1 MLVSRSVLLFLSL
14 GGMSL
19 AVEKPD
25 YNFDVRP
32 ILSYNCFACHGPD
45 RENQKGGLRLDLR
58 DAATQP
64 AKSGETAIVPGNPDA
79 STLISRILSTDAE
92 EVMPPP
98 KSHKKL
104 SKRQIEILR
113 QWIASGAD
121 YQPHWAFIP
130 PQQISPPH
138 IPAQLTTPNPID
150 AFIRH
155 RLLSVGLSPSPEAPR
170 HILLRRAALDLTGL
184 PPSPDDVA
192 AFNADQRPDAFE
204 RAVDRLLASPH
215 FGERMAVD
223 WLDAARFADSNGY
236 QVDRDRELWPWRDWV
251 IRAFN
256 ENMPFDQFTIEQLA
270 GDLLPNSS
278 LNQRIATGFHRN
290 HMLNEEGGVLADE
303 FLAEYTADRVETT
316 AAVWLGQTFN
326 CARCHDHKYDP
337 FTQKDF
343 YSLKAFFHN
352 VPENGVGQYGSNIR
366 VNAPPFVR
374 LPSPNLE
381 AKLADLRAAAKAVAD
396 QIATLKTRAAAD
408 SVTWA
413 DRLIDKTV
421 SWVTLG
427 QTRDSKAEPHVVA
440 PDKPTSLR
448 VTVPVPLAQPPTTA
462 FLVELSAPEQSGTLD
477 HLAVRLL
484 HREKAGAKPTPLPLK
499 GAATPESLP
508 AAESA
513 KAASTAPGARLP
525 LVLKPNSTLRLAFE
539 PESPLDPAKAGTVEL
554 EIIVTKPSAV
564 INVTTSAS
572 TADPELLVGPEIV
585 VAAKVPV
592 KQRTPKDRQLLE
604 TAFLSRLPEN
614 KTLTLE
620 AERLRKQINDTELE
634 IPTSLVMEEM
644 NQPRAT
650 HVLLRGAYDRKG
662 EQVTAATPTVLPPLP
677 DDAPK
682 NRLGLARWL
691 VDTKNPLTARV
702 TVNRLWQMLFGT
714 GLVKSS
720 EDFGAQ
726 GDLPSHPKL
735 LDWLATDFMQSGWN
749 VKRLL
754 RQIVTSATYRQSSVV
769 TPESLDKDPENRLLS
784 RAPRVRLAA
793 EAIRDQAL
801 SASGLLVRTLG
812 GPSVKPYHPAGLYEQ
827 VTAGNGY
834 NKYIPG
840 KGADLYRRTLYTY
853 WKRSVPHPAM
863 LVFDAPFRET
873 CTLRRPRTNTPLQ
886 ALNLMNDPTYV
897 EAARFIGQRML
908 RDGGPTPALRITHA
922 FNLLLAREPSAT
934 EQGLLVQSLE
944 RYLATFSA
952 DPAAAK
958 ALLDVGDTKPDP
970 ELNPIELAAY
980 TTLANTL
987 LNLDETITRQ

>member
-32 ILSYNCFACHGPD
+32 ILSDNCFACHGPD

-64 AKSGETAIVPGNPDA
+64 AKSGETAIVPGIPDA

-513 KAASTAPGARLP
+513 KAASTAPGSRLP

-592 KQRTPKDRQLLE
+592 RQRTPKDRQLLE

-620 AERLRKQINDTELE
+620 AEQLRKQINDTELE

-644 NQPRAT
+644 KQPRAT

-662 EQVTAATPTVLPPLP
+662 EQVTAATPSVLPPLP

-691 VDTKNPLTARV
+691 VDPKNPLTARV

-922 FNLLLAREPSAT
+922 FNLLLAREPSAA

-958 ALLDVGDTKPDP
+958 ALLEVGDTKPDP
-970 ELNPIELAAY
+970 EINPIQLAAY

>member
-1 MLVSRSVLLFLSL
+1 
-14 GGMSL
+14 
-19 AVEKPD
+19 
-25 YNFDVRP
+25 
-32 ILSYNCFACHGPD
+32 
-45 RENQKGGLRLDLR
+45 
-58 DAATQP
+58 
-64 AKSGETAIVPGNPDA
+64 
-79 STLISRILSTDAE
+79 
-92 EVMPPP
+92 
-98 KSHKKL
+98 
-104 SKRQIEILR
+104 
-113 QWIASGAD
+113 
-121 YQPHWAFIP
+121 
-130 PQQISPPH
+130 
-138 IPAQLTTPNPID
+138 
-150 AFIRH
+150 
-155 RLLSVGLSPSPEAPR
+155 
-170 HILLRRAALDLTGL
+170 
-184 PPSPDDVA
+184 
-192 AFNADQRPDAFE
+192 
-204 RAVDRLLASPH
+204 
-215 FGERMAVD
+215 MAVD

-462 FLVELSAPEQSGTLD
+462 FLVELNAPEQSGTLD

-572 TADPELLVGPEIV
+572 TADPELLVGPEII

-644 NQPRAT
+644 KQPRAT

-662 EQVTAATPTVLPPLP
+662 EQVTAATPSVLPPLP

-691 VDTKNPLTARV
+691 VDPKNPLTARV

-769 TPESLDKDPENRLLS
+769 TPESLNKDPENRLLS

-922 FNLLLAREPSAT
+922 FNLLLAREPSAA

-958 ALLDVGDTKPDP
+958 ALLEVGNTKPDP
-970 ELNPIELAAY
+970 ELNPIQLAAY

>member
-1 MLVSRSVLLFLSL
+1 
-14 GGMSL
+14 MSL

-155 RLLSVGLSPSPEAPR
+155 RLLSVGLPPSPEAPR

-462 FLVELSAPEQSGTLD
+462 FLVELSAPEHSGTLD

-513 KAASTAPGARLP
+513 KAASTAPGSRLP

-539 PESPLDPAKAGTVEL
+539 PESPLDPAKAGTLEL

-691 VDTKNPLTARV
+691 VDPKNPLTARV

>member
-1 MLVSRSVLLFLSL
+1 
-14 GGMSL
+14 MSL

-32 ILSYNCFACHGPD
+32 ILSDNCFACHGPD

-64 AKSGETAIVPGNPDA
+64 AKSGETAIVPGIPDA

-513 KAASTAPGARLP
+513 KAASTAPGSRLP

-592 KQRTPKDRQLLE
+592 RQRTPKDRQLLE

-620 AERLRKQINDTELE
+620 AEQLRKQINDTELE

-644 NQPRAT
+644 KQPRAT

-662 EQVTAATPTVLPPLP
+662 EQVTAATPSVLPPLP

-691 VDTKNPLTARV
+691 VDPKNPLTARV

-922 FNLLLAREPSAT
+922 FNLLLAREPSAA

-958 ALLDVGDTKPDP
+958 ALLEVGDTKPDP
-970 ELNPIELAAY
+970 EINPIQLAAY

>member
-1 MLVSRSVLLFLSL
+1 
-14 GGMSL
+14 MSL

-691 VDTKNPLTARV
+691 VDPKNPLTARV

>member
-14 GGMSL
+14 GGIAL
-19 AVEKPD
+19 AVDKPD

-32 ILSYNCFACHGPD
+32 ILSDNCFACHGPD

-64 AKSGETAIVPGNPDA
+64 AKSGDTAIVPGNPN
-79 STLISRILSTDAE
+79 SSSLISRILSTDTD

-104 SKRQIEILR
+104 SPKQITLLQ

-130 PQQISPPH
+130 PQQTSPPQL
-138 IPAQLTTPNPID
+138 PAQLTTPNPID
-150 AFIRH
+150 AFIRQ
-155 RLLSVGLSPSPEAPR
+155 RLLSVGLHPSPEAPR

-192 AFNADQRPDAFE
+192 AFNADPRPDAFE

-256 ENMPFDQFTIEQLA
+256 ANMPFDQFTIEQLA
-270 GDLLPNSS
+270 GDLLPNPS
-278 LNQRIATGFHRN
+278 LNQRVATGFHRN

-381 AKLADLRAAAKAVAD
+381 QKVADLKAAAKAVAD
-396 QIATLKTRAAAD
+396 QIAALKTRGASESATWAERLLGKA
-408 SVTWA
+408 VTWVPL
-413 DRLIDKTV
+413 RRT
-421 SWVTLG
+421 S
-427 QTRDSKAEPHVVA
+427 DSKAEPHTVA
-440 PDKPTSLR
+440 PDNPASLR
-448 VTVPVPLAQPPTTA
+448 VAVPVPLSQPLSTA
-462 FLVELSAPEQSGTLD
+462 FLVELNADTAATLD
-477 HLAVRLL
+477 NLSVRLL
-484 HREKAGAKPTPLPLK
+484 HREKGGAKPTTLPLR
-499 GAATPESLP
+499 GAATAESLP
-508 AAESA
+508 TTESA
-513 KAASTAPGARLP
+513 KAASPAPGSRLP
-525 LVLKPNSTLRLAFE
+525 LALKPSSTLRLAFE
-539 PESPLDPAKAGTVEL
+539 PESPLDPAKPGTVEL
-554 EIIVTKPSAV
+554 EITVTKPSST
-564 INVTTSAS
+564 IHVTAASS
-572 TADPELLVGPEIV
+572 TADPELLVGDEIV
-585 VAAKVPV
+585 AAAKLPA
-592 KQRTPKDRQLLE
+592 KQRSPKERQLLE
-604 TAFLSRLPEN
+604 TAFLSRLPES
-614 KTLTLE
+614 KTLAVE

-644 NQPRAT
+644 KQPRPT

-662 EQVTAATPTVLPPLP
+662 ELVTAATPSVLPPLP

-682 NRLGLARWL
+682 DRLGLARWL
-691 VDTKNPLTARV
+691 VDPKNPLTARV

-714 GLVKSS
+714 GIVKSS

-769 TPESLDKDPENRLLS
+769 TPESLEKDPENRLLS
-784 RAPRVRLAA
+784 RAPRVRLPA

-801 SASGLLVRTLG
+801 SASGLLVPTLG

-834 NKYIPG
+834 NKYTPG

-897 EAARFIGQRML
+897 EAARFIAQRML
-908 RDGGPTPALRITHA
+908 RHAGPNPARRIAHA
-922 FNLLLAREPSAT
+922 FNLLLAREPSTT
-934 EQGLLVQSLE
+934 EQDLLVQSLN
-944 RYLATFSA
+944 RHLATFTA
-952 DPAAAK
+952 NPAAAT

-970 ELNPIELAAY
+970 ELDPIQLAAY

>member
-1 MLVSRSVLLFLSL
+1 
-14 GGMSL
+14 MSL

-32 ILSYNCFACHGPD
+32 ILSDNCFACHGPD

-184 PPSPDDVA
+184 PPSPAGVA

-440 PDKPTSLR
+440 PDKSTSLR
-448 VTVPVPLAQPPTTA
+448 VNVPVPLAQPPTTA

-592 KQRTPKDRQLLE
+592 KQRAPKDRQLLE

-644 NQPRAT
+644 KQPRAT

-691 VDTKNPLTARV
+691 VDPKNPLTARV